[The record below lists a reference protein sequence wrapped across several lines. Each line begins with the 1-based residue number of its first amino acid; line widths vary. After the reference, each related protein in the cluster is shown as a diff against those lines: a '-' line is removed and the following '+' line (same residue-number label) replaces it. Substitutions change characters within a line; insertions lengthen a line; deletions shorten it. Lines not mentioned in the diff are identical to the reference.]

1 MPIPR
6 GDTLAPK
13 PRPIYPRGTKLRGI
27 PPLQL
32 RSKYNGNAPSGL
44 RKISF
49 PHQSQPSHEMRHHG
63 HHCPNVAASHSLTS
77 TIASSRREIKSTTG
91 DTNKGQPFR
100 TTSSTAWTAAKGTSH
115 IPTVERKSSI
125 NDPRFRKVIT
135 PTSNRWEKRTTADSS
150 TDLNDSVNS
159 TGRNSPTLT
168 IKIPNESYDTNRKY
182 QLPDKEAIPTH
193 SILETEQAQSNV
205 SKNSPRSVNNSHKP
219 VVEEEYSDSS
229 SSLSSAAGRQQ
240 QINSVI
246 NAEQCVKTTRLKID
260 YTEKTSNLDKVYTPD
275 VNPPRENI
283 GNKLVK
289 NTNPHN
295 DEKCK
300 SNDTLSTEYSTGEDE
315 ETDAQLYN
323 PAKGEAKNYSFGA
336 GDFEEE
342 LKKMNGYKE
351 PHYYPEEYVETCSES
366 SYGEWQT
373 ARNEHLKC
381 ISKHC
386 KRERRKYCGCRI
398 IEERKLAD
406 SSTESELELDVTA
419 PKSHEKGLIHI
430 SWSVISA
437 ILSTLILTGVVVVAT
452 NYFMPIY
459 VDWLTSFYHGEYEQ
473 EQPMPPPTNWMPDI
487 VQKILSFVIDLFSH
501 PRRCKFPGW
510 ISKKNCQ
517 DR

>member
-1 MPIPR
+1 MERSKTDGAIGYLRTIDERCELMPIPR

-342 LKKMNGYKE
+342 L
-351 PHYYPEEYVETCSES
+351 
-366 SYGEWQT
+366 
-373 ARNEHLKC
+373 
-381 ISKHC
+381 
-386 KRERRKYCGCRI
+386 
-398 IEERKLAD
+398 
-406 SSTESELELDVTA
+406 DVTA